1 MRSKQYLS
9 AVYPLTCVACSEW
22 GAYLTDFDR
31 SSTFRFSGSDPD
43 GLKSG
48 SVRPCP
54 DTCRHAK
61 FHPNPSTRFW
71 VILLTDRQ
79 TDKYRRQSHIPPPL
93 SEVSIT
99 SVRHYYRL
107 NAIYHT
113 VTVRVSRSAALT
125 DLIVTRAVSAPAEL
139 LVKISRKSTRRTR
152 VENDASARPQNLSSA
167 SCDLDVCSFASDF
180 LWDRICTYLPKFV
193 G

>member
-1 MRSKQYLS
+1 M
-9 AVYPLTCVACSEW
+9 
-22 GAYLTDFDR
+22 
-31 SSTFRFSGSDPD
+31 
-43 GLKSG
+43 
-48 SVRPCP
+48 
-54 DTCRHAK
+54 
-61 FHPNPSTRFW
+61 
-71 VILLTDRQ
+71 LTDRQ

-180 LWDRICTYLPKFV
+180 L
-193 G
+193 